1 VEVFRSAIAARPS
14 DVDAQLGLG
23 RALEAAGDTPS
34 AETAFR
40 RAIALQPS
48 FAVFNQL
55 GALYAARGRWTEAA
69 AMFRRA
75 TEAAPDSYRAYSN
88 LGGTLVLSC
97 RFPEALEAFRR
108 GKQLAPKDAFI
119 ASNLGMTQLWTG
131 HAKEAVATLGAAA
144 SEAPNDF
151 QIWGNYGDA
160 LAENGQA
167 GRAREAYERSITL
180 ARDALRL
187 NPANAEAASYVATG
201 LARTAR
207 PEEAQREMQKALA
220 LEDREPAMLAD
231 AAIVSALGGRKG
243 EALDWLRKAVEAGYC
258 RDIIA
263 RSPEL
268 VSLRDSP
275 EFRSIVATPRH
286 AAGS

>member
-1 VEVFRSAIAARPS
+1 
-14 DVDAQLGLG
+14 
-23 RALEAAGDTPS
+23 
-34 AETAFR
+34 
-40 RAIALQPS
+40 
-48 FAVFNQL
+48 
-55 GALYAARGRWTEAA
+55 
-69 AMFRRA
+69 MFRRA

-88 LGGTLVLSC
+88 LGGTLVLRC
-97 RFPEALEAFRR
+97 DFAQALQALRKARE
-108 GKQLAPKDAFI
+108 LAPKDVFI

-131 HAKEAVATLGAAA
+131 HPKEAVATLRGAA

-160 LAENGQA
+160 LAEDGQT

-180 ARDALRL
+180 ARGALRL
-187 NPANAEAASYVATG
+187 NPANADAAAHVATG

-207 PEEAQREMQKALA
+207 PEEAQREMQNALA
-220 LEDREPAMLAD
+220 LEETQPAMLAD
-231 AAIVSALGGRKG
+231 AAIVSALGGRKQ

-275 EFRSIVATPRH
+275 EFRSIVATPRP